1 LIPRFLIIG
10 LTGLA
15 LLSTPGTG
23 ASAQDNP
30 IPHPSSTPIQQI
42 GWSEIDVELEVS
54 ERQQLSRLRASM
66 TEAEQA
72 AMLNWASHLE
82 LGARGQ
88 MIGRVL
94 VAPLDQQQ
102 AFVRFLPLLSNNE
115 LGALAWRSNEIQR
128 QTFEFVLRYVA
139 RTAPGKAREMLF
151 EDDYLEPFQT
161 PEFHL
166 LSPDEQK
173 RLMEESA
180 EFLEYWDIISRA
192 TNAVLAPP
200 FAAPWQAQLFKA
212 GASASAYTPLEVRRE
227 RENFGV
233 TLQDYERWHECG
245 GVLIAPRWVLTA
257 AHCIK
262 EPRMGPFIENRR
274 VRTGTRSLL
283 EGGTT
288 WRIAA
293 VVRHAAYDPKLK
305 INDIALL
312 QLVPDRLTRM
322 ESNRAARI
330 ARLPAGRDAPLRS
343 GEELSLTGWGVT
355 GETAMGSKYRDLDGL
370 PKRPTSELMLA
381 KVKLV
386 SATICNGNTL
396 FRQTSSTVGR
406 GQICALGDDQQDACQ
421 GDSGGPLIRKAGG
434 QQTVIGLVSYGM
446 GCGLTDTPGVYV
458 DLRAYLGW
466 IKGAMRQAKP
476 NKVVDW
482 AAGPSAATRR

>member
-1 LIPRFLIIG
+1 MGRRLLIFG
-10 LTGLA
+10 LVAPALLPAPGLA
-15 LLSTPGTG
+15 

-30 IPHPSSTPIQQI
+30 IAQPRDAAARQI
-42 GWSEIDVELEVS
+42 GWSEIDAELVIGEQ
-54 ERQQLSRLRASM
+54 QQLSALRASM
-66 TEAEQA
+66 NQAEQA

-88 MIGRVL
+88 MIGRML
-94 VAPLDQQQ
+94 AAPPDQQQ
-102 AFVRFLPLLSNNE
+102 AFIRFLPLLSDRE
-115 LGALAWRSNEIQR
+115 LGDLAWRSTEIQR
-128 QTFEFVLRYVA
+128 HTFEFVLRYVA
-139 RTAPGKAREMLF
+139 RTAPGIARRMLF

-161 PEFHL
+161 PEFHSL
-166 LSPDEQK
+166 PPDEQK
-173 RLMEESA
+173 RLMEES
-180 EFLEYWDIISRA
+180 EDFLQYWEIIAQA

-200 FAAPWQAQLFKA
+200 FTAPWQAQLFKS
-212 GASASAYTPLEVRRE
+212 GASASPFTPLEVRRE

-293 VVRHAAYDPKLK
+293 VVRHAGYDPKLK

-322 ESNRAARI
+322 ESNRAVRI
-330 ARLPAGRDAPLRS
+330 ARLPTGRDVPLKL

-386 SATICNGNTL
+386 SATTCNENPL
-396 FRQTSSTVGR
+396 FRQTASSVGR

-421 GDSGGPLIRKAGG
+421 GDSGGPLVRKSGG
-434 QQTVIGLVSYGM
+434 RQMVVGLVSYGM
-446 GCGLTDTPGVYV
+446 GCGLADTPGVYV
-458 DLRAYLGW
+458 DLRSYLGW
-466 IKGAMRQAKP
+466 IKGAMTQAKP
-476 NKVVDW
+476 NEVIDW
-482 AAGPSAATRR
+482 EPGTAATARR